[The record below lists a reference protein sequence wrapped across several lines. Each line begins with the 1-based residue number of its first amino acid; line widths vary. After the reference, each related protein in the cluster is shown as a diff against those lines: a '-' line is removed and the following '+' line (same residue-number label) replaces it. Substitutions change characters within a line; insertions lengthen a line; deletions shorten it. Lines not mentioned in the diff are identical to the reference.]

1 MKTTM
6 KVKNEQGKVNNV
18 LPRGLRNNNP
28 LNIRWTPGTRP
39 WQGQKGHDGKFCIFE
54 TMEDGYRA
62 AFRVLDSYN
71 KKHNIFSVREII
83 YRWAPPQDHNNTRAY
98 IERVCKE
105 ACLRETDQIVV
116 DSWIE
121 ENRDDAM
128 WLVWAMAKVE
138 NGDKLITYED
148 IETVE
153 RGYYKAFPQYK

>member
-1 MKTTM
+1 M

-39 WQGQKGHDGKFCIFE
+39 WQGQKSNDGQFVIFE

-71 KKHNIFSVREII
+71 KKHNIYSVREII

-148 IETVE
+148 IDTVE

>member
-1 MKTTM
+1 MKG
-6 KVKNEQGKVNNV
+6 KSEQGTVKNV

-28 LNIRWTPGTRP
+28 LNIRWTLGTRP
-39 WQGQKGHDGKFCIFE
+39 WQGQKGHDGQFVIFE

-71 KKHNIFSVREII
+71 KKHNIYSVREII
-83 YRWAPPQDHNNTRAY
+83 YRWAPPQDHNATRAY

-105 ACLRETDQIVV
+105 ACLKEMDQIVV

-121 ENRDDAM
+121 ESRDDAM
-128 WLVWAMAKVE
+128 WLIWAMAKVE
-138 NGDKLITYED
+138 NGDKFITFD
-148 IETVE
+148 DMDTVE

>member
-6 KVKNEQGKVNNV
+6 KVKNEQGKVNDV

-39 WQGQKGHDGKFCIFE
+39 WQGQKSNDGQFVIFE

-71 KKHNIFSVREII
+71 KKHNIYSVREII

-121 ENRDDAM
+121 ESRDDAM

-138 NGDKLITYED
+138 NGDKLITYDD

>member
-1 MKTTM
+1 MKS
-6 KVKNEQGKVNNV
+6 KK

-28 LNIRWTPGTRP
+28 LNIRWNPKTRP
-39 WQGQKGHDGKFCIFE
+39 WQGQKSHDGEFAIFE

-71 KKHNIFSVREII
+71 KKHNIYSVREII
-83 YRWAPPQDHNNTRAY
+83 YRWAPPQDHNHTRAY

-105 ACLRETDQIVV
+105 ASLRETDIIVV

-121 ENRDDAM
+121 EKREDAM

-138 NGDKLITYED
+138 NGDAFISYAD
-148 IETVE
+148 METIKK
-153 RGYYKAFPQYK
+153 GYYKAFKKYS

>member
-6 KVKNEQGKVNNV
+6 KVKNEQGKVNDV

-39 WQGQKGHDGKFCIFE
+39 WQGQKSNDGQFVIFE

-71 KKHNIFSVREII
+71 KKHNIYSVREII

-121 ENRDDAM
+121 ESRDDAM
-128 WLVWAMAKVE
+128 WLVWAMAKLE
-138 NGDKLITYED
+138 NGDKLITYDD

>member
-1 MKTTM
+1 M

-39 WQGQKGHDGKFCIFE
+39 WQGQKSNDGQFVIFE

-71 KKHNIFSVREII
+71 KKHNIYSVREII

-121 ENRDDAM
+121 ESRDDAM

-138 NGDKLITYED
+138 NGDKLITYDD

>member
-1 MKTTM
+1 M

-39 WQGQKGHDGKFCIFE
+39 WQGQKSNDGQFVIFE

-71 KKHNIFSVREII
+71 KKHNIYSVREII

>member
-18 LPRGLRNNNP
+18 LPRELRNNNP

-39 WQGQKGHDGKFCIFE
+39 WQGQKSNDGQFVIFE

-71 KKHNIFSVREII
+71 KKHNIYSVREII

-121 ENRDDAM
+121 ESRDDAM

-138 NGDKLITYED
+138 NGDTLITYDD

>member
-1 MKTTM
+1 M

-39 WQGQKGHDGKFCIFE
+39 WQGQKSNDGQFVIFE

-71 KKHNIFSVREII
+71 KKHNIYSVREII

-138 NGDKLITYED
+138 NGDKLITYDD

>member
-1 MKTTM
+1 M

-39 WQGQKGHDGKFCIFE
+39 WQGQKSNDGQFVIFE

-71 KKHNIFSVREII
+71 KKHNIYSVREII

-121 ENRDDAM
+121 ESRDDAM

-138 NGDKLITYED
+138 NGDTLITYED